1 MSDSQARVRS
11 VATIEAFRSALVLF
25 LSKARPTL
33 EEITSEVNRTRQWVQ
48 HDQRNHWQKEMKSRG
63 RELERAQGE
72 LFSARLSKISQASAA
87 QQMSVHRA
95 HRAVREAEDKLRVLK
110 KWDRELQNRTEPML
124 KQIEQL
130 HGFLT
135 TDMARAVAFLGEV
148 IKSLEAYAEVR
159 FSTPSPPP
167 PPTEQSAEVEPNATT
182 NPKSE

>member
-1 MSDSQARVRS
+1 MSDSQAKVRS
-11 VATIEAFRSALVLF
+11 IASIEAFRSALVLF

-33 EEITSEVNRTRQWVQ
+33 EEVTSEVIRTRQWVQ

-72 LFSARLSKISQASAA
+72 LFSSRLSKISQASAA
-87 QQMSVHRA
+87 QQLAVQRA
-95 HRAVREAEDKLRVLK
+95 QRGVREAEDKLRVLK
-110 KWDRELQNRTEPML
+110 KWDRELQNRTEPMV

-159 FSTPSPPP
+159 FATPTPPP
-167 PPTEQSAEVEPNATT
+167 PSEQPPETEQNAVP
-182 NPKSE
+182 NPKPE

>member
-1 MSDSQARVRS
+1 MSDSQAKVRS
-11 VATIEAFRSALVLF
+11 VASIEAFRSALLLF

-33 EEITSEVNRTRQWVQ
+33 EEVTSEVTRAKQWVQ
-48 HDQRNHWQKEMKSRG
+48 NDQRNHWQKEMKARG

-87 QQMSVHRA
+87 QQMAVHRA
-95 HRAVREAEDKLRVLK
+95 HNAMREAEDKLRVLK
-110 KWDRELQNRTEPML
+110 KWDRELQNRTEPMV

-130 HGFLT
+130 HGFLM

-148 IKSLEAYAEVR
+148 IKTLEAYAEVR
-159 FSTPSPPP
+159 LSTPAASPPA
-167 PPTEQSAEVEPNATT
+167 EQPAEVEQGVDP